1 MMGYPTE
8 GQKGRFVAVFWSIFN
23 LGGVVGASVTLAQN
37 FNSKVCSALPCSLSS
52 SLTTLVGQ
60 PW

>member
-8 GQKGRFVAVFWSIFN
+8 GQKGRFVAIFWTIFN
-23 LGGVVGASVTLAQN
+23 LGGVVGAGVTLAQN
-37 FNSKVCSALPCSLSS
+37 FHSKVCYLLLYSLSS
-52 SLTTLVGQ
+52 SLTTPTEQ